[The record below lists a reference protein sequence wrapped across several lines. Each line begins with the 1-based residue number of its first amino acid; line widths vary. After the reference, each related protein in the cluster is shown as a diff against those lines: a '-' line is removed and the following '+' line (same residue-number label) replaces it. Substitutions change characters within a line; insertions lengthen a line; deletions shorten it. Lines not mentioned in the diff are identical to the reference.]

1 MVVTVV
7 LNHSP
12 TFHATVT
19 VNGTTFASESAAMSL
34 KQSHNDVARIA
45 VRELMAAAAAA
56 PVPQPSS
63 GINYKSCLSI
73 YAQRRNYL
81 LPAYEVEQ
89 YGPPHSRQFSCS
101 VTVDGQTYSSEEISN
116 TVKEAEQS
124 AAKVAVEALQPGW
137 NGEEQVMYKSM
148 LQVKMQKKGVCLPN
162 YETWKTDQVHPP
174 TFISTVEV
182 EGQQFTGDEA
192 RSKKLAENNAA
203 MVAYAHLMEEN
214 SSGSQ

>member
-1 MVVTVV
+1 
-7 LNHSP
+7 
-12 TFHATVT
+12 
-19 VNGTTFASESAAMSL
+19 
-34 KQSHNDVARIA
+34 
-45 VRELMAAAAAA
+45 
-56 PVPQPSS
+56 
-63 GINYKSCLSI
+63 
-73 YAQRRNYL
+73 
-81 LPAYEVEQ
+81 
-89 YGPPHSRQFSCS
+89 
-101 VTVDGQTYSSEEISN
+101 
-116 TVKEAEQS
+116 
-124 AAKVAVEALQPGW
+124 
-137 NGEEQVMYKSM
+137 MYKSM

>member
-1 MVVTVV
+1 M
-7 LNHSP
+7 
-12 TFHATVT
+12 
-19 VNGTTFASESAAMSL
+19 
-34 KQSHNDVARIA
+34 
-45 VRELMAAAAAA
+45 AA

-81 LPAYEVEQ
+81 IPAYEVEQ
-89 YGPPHSRQFSCS
+89 YGPPHSRQFSFS
-101 VTVDGQTYSSEEISN
+101 VTVNGQTYSSEELSN
-116 TVKEAEQS
+116 TRKQAEQS

-182 EGQQFTGDEA
+182 EGKQFTGDEA
-192 RSKKLAENNAA
+192 RSKKLAENSAA

-214 SSGSQ
+214 SSGSQEPVI

>member
-1 MVVTVV
+1 MSKSA
-7 LNHSP
+7 LNDLCNKNRWLSPLYSTTKQGPDHSP

-81 LPAYEVEQ
+81 IPAYEVEQ

-101 VTVDGQTYSSEEISN
+101 VTVDGQTYSSEELSN

-137 NGEEQVMYKSM
+137 NGEVR
-148 LQVKMQKKGVCLPN
+148 
-162 YETWKTDQVHPP
+162 
-174 TFISTVEV
+174 F
-182 EGQQFTGDEA
+182 
-192 RSKKLAENNAA
+192 
-203 MVAYAHLMEEN
+203 
-214 SSGSQ
+214 